1 MRMRLDMMLGG
12 FVGMMIGLEAVAV
25 RDVRVVAGEV
35 MFVLF
40 VVLGGFAMMLGGL
53 FVMVGGGLMMLGFVQ
68 GAHFF
73 SPERRLEPRMDPAG
87 PRCQSGDIHM
97 KDWRISGRDSGIKT
111 NVYRRLTAEKL
122 FLESRGGEKNRT
134 ISSS

>member
-1 MRMRLDMMLGG
+1 MRLDMM
-12 FVGMMIGLEAVAV
+12 
-25 RDVRVVAGEV
+25 
-35 MFVLF
+35 
-40 VVLGGFAMMLGGL
+40 LGGFAMMLGGL

-73 SPERRLEPRMDPAG
+73 LPRRRLEPRMNPAG

-97 KDWRISGRDSGIKT
+97 KDWRISGRDCGIKT
-111 NVYRRLTAEKL
+111 NVYRRFAAEEL
-122 FLESRGGEKNRT
+122 FLESRGGEKSRT